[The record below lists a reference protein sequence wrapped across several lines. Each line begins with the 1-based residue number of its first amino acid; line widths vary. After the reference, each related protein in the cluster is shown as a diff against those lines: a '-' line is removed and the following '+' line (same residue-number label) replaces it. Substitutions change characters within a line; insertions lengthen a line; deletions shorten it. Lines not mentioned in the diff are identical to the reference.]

1 MCINLRLEA
10 SLSKLSSQVMDSH
23 LLDGDAALTASAQ
36 LNFTGQVM
44 IIQTPNF
51 QSLRIYVVC
60 KIHIPSK
67 SKLEKY

>member
-51 QSLRIYVVC
+51 PKPEDVC
-60 KIHIPSK
+60 GVQNSHTQ
-67 SKLEKY
+67 